1 MSSFHM
7 ALKARGTRRAPMAR
21 HPARERNL
29 ARKPDDL
36 RSRMTSGRDARRKP
50 PRGTATP
57 PLHLRRTAGGLPAA
71 APGTGPRQLPAVTF
85 GLAELRSGGAILPS
99 ATILKPGKI
108 TGEGAARHT

>member
-1 MSSFHM
+1 
-7 ALKARGTRRAPMAR
+7 
-21 HPARERNL
+21 
-29 ARKPDDL
+29 
-36 RSRMTSGRDARRKP
+36 MTSGRDARRKP

-85 GLAELRSGGAILPS
+85 GLAELRRRGAILPS

>member
-1 MSSFHM
+1 MLD
-7 ALKARGTRRAPMAR
+7 AA
-21 HPARERNL
+21 L

-57 PLHLRRTAGGLPAA
+57 PLHLRRGAGGPRAA
-71 APGTGPRQLPAVTF
+71 APGTGPRQPPAVTF
-85 GLAELRSGGAILPS
+85 GLAELRRGGAILPS

-108 TGEGAARHT
+108 TGEGAARHTYDLWSPSPLILPGQSWRLSR